1 MWRLSER
8 LGLVPQTATPVL
20 QPSARV
26 VRVALRQTPR
36 ECAARMARAML
47 HTVCVSRC
55 IANDFTPSELHINEI
70 DVVYVAHD
78 DPALKSAIEAVLE
91 RVKNEHVGF
100 TVVADVSEQS
110 RDDPTKSLIFEQWR
124 FDVVLDNAPSAA
136 SSASS
141 SAAATPAS
149 AASAPA
155 VSAVASAAAAS
166 AVGAVGAGGGA
177 AASYDREAVR
187 ERFIAAMDELTK
199 QLASLERL
207 PSVRPEQD
215 SAPWQVTFSAA
226 PLPSDMLPPPTPVLA
241 APAPAQLHTL
251 QQLQQQQ
258 QHAQQTVQPS
268 ATAPPDSAAAP
279 AAAAAR
285 QQAAGP
291 TSTSAALPQGA
302 DQTPT
307 TRPRKRSI
315 LGFFGL

>member
-8 LGLVPQTATPVL
+8 LGLVPSAATPVL

-47 HTVCVSRC
+47 HTVCVTRC
-55 IANDFTPSELHINEI
+55 VASDFTPSELHINEI

-91 RVKNEHVGF
+91 RVKNERVGF

-136 SSASS
+136 SSAAS

-149 AASAPA
+149 AASAAPA
-155 VSAVASAAAAS
+155 TSAVTAAAA
-166 AVGAVGAGGGA
+166 VGGVGGGA
-177 AASYDREAVR
+177 ATSYDREAVR

-207 PSVRPEQD
+207 PTVRPEQE

-251 QQLQQQQ
+251 QQLQQQ
-258 QHAQQTVQPS
+258 PS
-268 ATAPPDSAAAP
+268 ATAPPDSASAPPPSSSAAVTAT
-279 AAAAAR
+279 AAAT
-285 QQAAGP
+285 AAGAP
-291 TSTSAALPQGA
+291 SASAALPQGA
-302 DQTPT
+302 EKTPT